1 MNVFGPAIGADGGV
15 SLWAAW
21 WPWLTVAALGLFHGI
36 NPAMG
41 WLFAVALGLHRGRR
55 RVVLLSLLPI
65 ALGHALA
72 VAAAIAVALLLG
84 NVIDPRLFARVA
96 GAVLVAW
103 AVWHAL
109 RGHRMR
115 PRVGMQAGMLGLACW
130 SFLMAG
136 MHGAGLMLVPVLMP
150 LCASAAAVPAASAGG
165 LAVMPAVLALGVHT
179 AAMLAA
185 IGAIALVV
193 YDRIGV
199 GFLRTGW
206 INLDLVWTGALLA
219 CGVALLLN

>member
-1 MNVFGPAIGADGGV
+1 MNAITTTFGPAAEV
-15 SLWAAW
+15 QWAAW

-41 WLFAVALGLHRGRR
+41 WLFAVALGLHRRQR

-65 ALGHALA
+65 AIGHAVA
-72 VAAAIAVALLLG
+72 VAVFVALALYLG
-84 NVIDPRLFARVA
+84 SMLDPRLFARLG
-96 GAVLVAW
+96 GAVLIGW
-103 AVWHAL
+103 ALWHVW

-115 PRVGMQAGMLGLACW
+115 PRVGMQAGMAGLAFW

-136 MHGAGLMLVPVLMP
+136 MHGAGLMLVPVLLP
-150 LCASAAAVPAASAGG
+150 LCVSPVS
-165 LAVMPAVLALGVHT
+165 
-179 AAMLAA
+179 
-185 IGAIALVV
+185 GAIAGSSAVAPAILALVLHTGAMLLAISAISLLV

-206 INLDLVWTGALLA
+206 INLDLLWTAALLLCGALL
-219 CGVALLLN
+219 LLH

>member
-1 MNVFGPAIGADGGV
+1 MQ
-15 SLWAAW
+15 WAAW

-41 WLFAVALGLHRGRR
+41 WLFAVALGLHRRQR

-65 ALGHALA
+65 AIGHAVA
-72 VAAAIAVALLLG
+72 VAVFVALALYLG
-84 NVIDPRLFARVA
+84 SMLDPRLFARLG
-96 GAVLVAW
+96 GAVLIGW
-103 AVWHAL
+103 ALWHVW

-115 PRVGMQAGMLGLACW
+115 PRVGMQAGMAGLAFW

-136 MHGAGLMLVPVLMP
+136 MHGAGLMLVPVLLP
-150 LCASAAAVPAASAGG
+150 LCVSPVS
-165 LAVMPAVLALGVHT
+165 
-179 AAMLAA
+179 
-185 IGAIALVV
+185 GAIAGSSAVAPAILALVLHTGAMLLAISAISLLV

-206 INLDLVWTGALLA
+206 INLDLLWTAALLLCGALL
-219 CGVALLLN
+219 LLH